1 MPIYRQAPSSFK
13 GRERQNGHRLAVVS
27 FVGCWVPLNNE
38 LEAP

>member
-1 MPIYRQAPSSFK
+1 MPIYRQA

-27 FVGCWVPLNNE
+27 FVGCWVPATNE